1 MTRAQIGFIA
11 RRVRMSLSELLW
23 THVLTAGTMAMT
35 LFVFGAFMLLQ
46 GNLETLLKGWGEQIQ
61 INAYVEKGAGNAA
74 TLELYKRLQNMP
86 EVQKVRLISHEQ
98 AWKDFH
104 AALGAQ
110 AGILEGLPADV
121 LPASFE
127 ISVRPEYRDAVKVA
141 QLAGQIKKEKG
152 IATVE
157 YPQEWVDRLQLIVT
171 AVQWTK
177 WILGGVLF
185 GAALFIVGSTV
196 KLALLA
202 RKDEVEIMQLVGAAE
217 EMIQAPFVLEGMIQG
232 VIGAILGLGLL
243 WFLFS
248 FLRDGMPKSMGLL
261 GSLDAVQFLDI
272 NGIALILAIG
282 WTLGWL
288 GSLISVRRFLHT
300 WHSN

>member
-1 MTRAQIGFIA
+1 MTGSQASFIA

-23 THVLTAGTMAMT
+23 THVLTSGTMAMT

-46 GNLETLLKGWGEQIQ
+46 RNLETLLRGWGEQIQ
-61 INAYVEKGAGNAA
+61 INAYVDKGVSNAA
-74 TLELYKRLQNMP
+74 TLDIYKRLQNLP
-86 EVQKVRLISHEQ
+86 EVQKVRIISHEQ
-98 AWKDFH
+98 AWKEFR
-104 AALGAQ
+104 AALGSQ
-110 AGILEGLPADV
+110 AGILEGLPPDV

-127 ISVRPEYRDAVKVA
+127 ISVRPEFRDAVKVA
-141 QLAGQIKKEKG
+141 QLAGQIRKEQG

-185 GAALFIVGSTV
+185 GAAFFIVGSTV

-202 RKDEVEIMQLVGAAE
+202 RKDEVEIMQLVGAGE

-232 VIGAILGLGLL
+232 LIGALLGLGLL
-243 WFLFS
+243 WVLFS

-272 NGIALILAIG
+272 NGIAMILAIG

-300 WHSN
+300 WRSN